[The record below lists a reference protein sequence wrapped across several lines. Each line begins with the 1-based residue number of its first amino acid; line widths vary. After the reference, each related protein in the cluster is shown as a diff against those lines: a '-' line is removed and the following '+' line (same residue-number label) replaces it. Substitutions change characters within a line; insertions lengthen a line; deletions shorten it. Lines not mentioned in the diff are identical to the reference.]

1 MKNRSVPSDSVI
13 PHISY
18 QNVVEACEWLTRVF
32 GFREAFRYGEPV
44 SGVQVLLGQVCV
56 MLHKAKEGS
65 LTPAQLGYGTQMLTI
80 IVEDVDAHYV
90 KTIAGGARIV
100 EELHE
105 TIYGERQY
113 GVEDLAG
120 HRWIFSRHAKD
131 LDPADW
137 GATVYQK
144 Q

>member
-1 MKNRSVPSDSVI
+1 
-13 PHISY
+13 
-18 QNVVEACEWLTRVF
+18 VVEACEWLTRVF
-32 GFREAFRYGEPV
+32 GFREAFRYGDPV

-56 MLHKAKEGS
+56 MLHVAREGS
-65 LTPAQLGYGTQMLTI
+65 LTPAQLGYGTQMLTM
-80 IVEDVDAHYV
+80 IVEDVDAHYA
-90 KTIAGGARIV
+90 KTIAEGARIV

-113 GVEDLAG
+113 GVEDLAA